1 MTIFFISSQ
10 LLMLESYFVLL
21 RRTLPH
27 KKYYDYDRWEMD
39 EWESNKATSS
49 GSHISSARSDEAR
62 HMQML
67 QEKARQKQKQEL
79 EILKS
84 SMNKDKRDEMK
95 RKAELQAEMLHAY
108 KTGDQET
115 YIKIKNRLEPER

>member
-1 MTIFFISSQ
+1 MS
-10 LLMLESYFVLL
+10 L
-21 RRTLPH
+21 RSTLPH
-27 KKYYDYDRWEMD
+27 KKYYDYDRWELE
-39 EWESNKATSS
+39 EWESNKAAST
-49 GSHISSARSDEAR
+49 GSQISSARRDEAL
-62 HMQML
+62 HMQIL

-84 SMNKDKRDEMK
+84 SLNKDKRDEMK
-95 RKAELQAEMLHAY
+95 RKAELQAEMAHAY